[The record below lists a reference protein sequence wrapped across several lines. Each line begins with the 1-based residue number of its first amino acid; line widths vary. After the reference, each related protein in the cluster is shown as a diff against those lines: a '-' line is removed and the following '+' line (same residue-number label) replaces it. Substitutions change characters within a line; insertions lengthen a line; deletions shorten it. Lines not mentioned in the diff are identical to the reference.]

1 MTRQL
6 KSKVLAMPEVQF
18 IRYRGIQLSLLSLL
32 TFGFLLL
39 GNTRLHAQEIF
50 RETFNKLTTVSY
62 STAISGATFDANFD
76 NPGWTTSS
84 NNGQSVAEAGSLT
97 IGRSGS
103 SGATVSTPAL
113 NLSGGGVAV
122 LTFKLKYYGTNGITG
137 SSSSRVRIQLD
148 NNEFF
153 TTARGVVTTPAGLP
167 DYNSTSWTEYSIIL
181 PAGTAT
187 SKILFVGTSS
197 NNSYMIDDIVVVKT
211 TVPTV
216 VTTAPPALVSYTN
229 ATLGGTINSTLLN
242 ISESGI
248 VWSYTNN
255 NPTITDTKLATNPH
269 VNTGSFSVA
278 LNNLPVST
286 TIYYNTFIVT
296 PMGVS
301 YGTAS
306 SFKTLTPVDML
317 AANPAVLDFGAITIN
332 TAAEKTVTITGKQLT
347 PAAGAIAVTAPA
359 GFTISTSANGPFT
372 NSININYTSGAFTQ
386 LLYVRF
392 SPTAYTAY
400 KGTLTLSGG
409 GAQTYNIT
417 NTSLIGRGKLVTP
430 AVTANTG
437 NDFWLG
443 FGYHT
448 DMSRRSS
455 QSSRA
460 GLSVYL
466 SAPDADATVIVEMPG
481 LNGGF
486 TSQEILVPKGTV
498 QEYNNFPIGDNDNSA
513 RNPTG
518 EPDARLFYT
527 GISNRGIHVYSK
539 NGTPISAWMYTYS
552 TENTAAGSMIF
563 PTNTW
568 HTDYRVQ
575 AYGNNSNSGT
585 PNSFFFVVAEED
597 DTEIEFIP
605 TVDILDSASNTIF
618 TSSPN
623 QSAIKYFANQTYK
636 ITLNRGQIF
645 NAMGNIQGSIGQDL
659 SGTVVRSLNCK
670 KIAVFGGNGRVLVDV
685 GDGVTPPKYGSTG
698 SDNLIQQMFPKVA
711 WGTKYYTTPIKH
723 MEYNLYRVMVDDPNT
738 KVWVND
744 PGHTTPLTGMING
757 YYQFSTNIPSVI
769 ESDKPVS
776 VTQYIS
782 AQGFATG
789 KNSGEDSP
797 YGMNGIGDPE
807 MIILSPAQ
815 QAIENVTVFSPDFK
829 NGKPGAAYINVVI
842 PKNGISTFKLDP
854 LTNTQQLV
862 DTGSSSITGGM
873 YYQSAPA
880 LIPIADA
887 FIPYANDANYY
898 FARFK
903 VEFPAAHTLTSN
915 VPFNAIAYGTND
927 GESYGFN
934 GGTAIKNL
942 TIPTSIKNPYGNA
955 VNSAN
960 GDLQTCVGTD
970 VEIWATLPYQTN
982 RDIVISFN
990 NNANVTPNA
999 NDTIKNPVHSETFT
1013 RDGTTFYVYKSTV
1026 KHKFNATGNY
1036 AVNISSF
1043 NPAATNVCD
1052 ANSGYNTI
1060 AYTIRVVEGV
1070 RNDFTIDYNTC
1081 LSNNLKVTDVSNGL
1095 GFDVSGWRW
1104 SYDNGTKSFSA
1115 QNDTLKT
1122 FTVVAPTNNTA
1133 NNITLRAINSIGC
1146 YADLTKAVPVT
1157 PKVTAALTVP
1167 STSLCNNAAAFT
1179 LTGGT
1184 PAGGQYLGL
1193 RVTNANGVYTFNPAN
1208 QGPVI
1213 DTVRYIASNSFG
1225 CKDTARVLIT
1235 VNPALQ
1241 LAITNPGNLCTDGNT
1256 VNLVANNQGGV
1267 FSGTGVTSAGVFNP
1281 RTAGAGTHAIRYTM
1295 PNNNCS
1301 VAGTINIVVN
1311 NTPAVNAGPD
1321 LTTIL
1326 NVPIS
1331 LQGSATQGG
1340 TYTWTP
1346 AEGLSNPNSLT
1357 PVATPKETTTYTL
1370 TATVN
1375 GCSASNDMILT
1386 VDLPCEIKPA
1396 AAFTPNGDGLNDLWI
1411 LGNFNARC
1419 LLRARVHV
1427 YNRYGAVVYESNNYT
1442 NNWNGTYKGK
1452 ALPDGTY
1459 YYIINY
1465 DAAGTPYPVTLKGNV
1480 TIMR

>member
-1 MTRQL
+1 MNRQL
-6 KSKVLAMPEVQF
+6 KSKVLAMPALKF
-18 IRYRGIQLSLLSLL
+18 IRYRSIQYTVLSLL
-32 TFGFLLL
+32 TMGFMLFGSF
-39 GNTRLHAQEIF
+39 RSHAQEIF

-62 STAISGATFDANFD
+62 TTALSGAAFDANFD

-122 LTFKLKYYGTNGITG
+122 LTFKVKYYGTNSITG
-137 SSSSRVRIQLD
+137 SSSSRIRIQLD
-148 NNEFF
+148 GNEFF
-153 TTARGVVTTPAGLP
+153 TTARGVVTNPIGLP
-167 DYNSTSWTEYSIIL
+167 DYNATEWTTYSLIL
-181 PAGTAT
+181 TGGTAT
-187 SKILFVGTSS
+187 SKIAFVGTSS
-197 NNSYMIDDIVVVKT
+197 NYSYMIDDVVVVKT
-211 TVPTV
+211 TIPTV
-216 VTTAPPALVSYTN
+216 VTTAPPSLVSYTN
-229 ATLGGTINSTLLN
+229 ATLGGTINATLLT
-242 ISESGI
+242 ISESGV
-248 VWSYTNN
+248 VWSYTNT
-255 NPTITDTKLATNPH
+255 NPTVADNKIATNPH
-269 VNTGSFSVA
+269 VNTGGFNVP
-278 LNNLPVST
+278 LNDLPVST
-286 TIYYNTFIVT
+286 TIYYNTYIVT
-296 PMGVS
+296 PMGTI

-306 SFKTLTPVDML
+306 SFTTLTPVDML
-317 AANPAVLDFGAITIN
+317 VANPAIVDFGAITIG
-332 TAAEKTVTITGKQLT
+332 TSAEKTVTITGKQLT
-347 PAAGAIAVTAPA
+347 PAAGSITVTAPS
-359 GFTISTSANGPFT
+359 GFTISTSPTGPFT
-372 NSININYTSGAFTQ
+372 GSLNITYTGGAFTQ

-392 SPTAYTAY
+392 SPTAYVSY

-409 GAQTYNIT
+409 GAQAYNIT
-417 NTSLIGRGKLVTP
+417 NAALLGRGKLVTP

-448 DMSRRSS
+448 DMSRRAS

-466 SAPDADATVIVEMPG
+466 SAADADATVVIEMPG

-486 TSQEILVPKGTV
+486 ISQEISVPRGTV

-513 RNPTG
+513 RNPSG

-539 NGTPISAWMYTYS
+539 DGTPISAWMYTYS

-575 AYGNNSNSGT
+575 AYGGSTNSGT

-597 DTEIEFIP
+597 DTEIEFVP

-623 QSAIKYFANQTYK
+623 QTAIKYYANQAYT

-645 NAMGNIQGSIGQDL
+645 NAMGNISGSRGLDL
-659 SGTVVRSLNCK
+659 SGTIVRSKNCK
-670 KIAVFGGNGRVLVDV
+670 KIGVFGGNGRVLVDV
-685 GDGVTPPKYGSTG
+685 GDGATPPKYGNTG

-738 KVWVND
+738 KVWIND
-744 PGHTTPLTGMING
+744 PSHTTALTGMING
-757 YYQFSTNIPSVI
+757 YYEFSTNKPSVI

-776 VTQYIS
+776 VTQYIA
-782 AQGFATG
+782 AQGYATG
-789 KNSGEDSP
+789 KNSGDDSP

-815 QAIENVTVFSPDFK
+815 QAIEKVTVFSPDFK
-829 NGKPGAAYINVVI
+829 NGKSGAAYINVVI
-842 PKNGISTFKLDP
+842 PKSGISTFKLD
-854 LTNTQQLV
+854 LATNPQQLV
-862 DTGSSSITGGM
+862 DTGSSSFTAGV

-880 LIPIADA
+880 LIPIANA
-887 FIPYANDANYY
+887 FIPYEKDANYY

-903 VEFPAAHTLTSN
+903 VDFPAAHTLTSN

-934 GGTAIKNL
+934 GGTAIKDL

-955 VNSAN
+955 INSAN

-990 NNANVTPNA
+990 NNPNMTPNT

-1013 RDGTTFYVYKSTV
+1013 RDGTTFYVYKSPV
-1026 KHKFNATGNY
+1026 KHKFTAVGNY
-1036 AVNISSF
+1036 AINISSF
-1043 NPAATNVCD
+1043 NPSATNVCD

-1081 LSNNLKVTDVSNGL
+1081 ISNDLKVTDASNGL
-1095 GFDVSGWRW
+1095 GFDITAWRW
-1104 SYDNGTKSFSA
+1104 SYDNGSKSFSA
-1115 QNDTLKT
+1115 EKDTLKT
-1122 FTVVAPTNNTA
+1122 FTVTAPANNTA

-1146 YADLTKAVPVT
+1146 FADLTKTVPVT

-1167 STSLCNNAAAFT
+1167 STSICNNTAAFT

-1184 PAGGQYLGL
+1184 PAGGQYTGL
-1193 RVTNANGVYTFNPAN
+1193 RVTNAGGVYTFNPAN

-1213 DTVRYIASNSFG
+1213 DTIRYIASNSFG

-1241 LAITNPGNLCTDGNT
+1241 LAITNPGGLCTDGNT
-1256 VNLVANNQGGV
+1256 VNLVANNAGGV
-1267 FSGTGVTSAGVFNP
+1267 FSGNGVTSTGVFNP
-1281 RTAGAGTHAIRYTM
+1281 GTAGAGTHTISYAL
-1295 PNNNCS
+1295 PGNSCS
-1301 VAGTINIVVN
+1301 VPASIAVVVN
-1311 NTPAVNAGPD
+1311 TTPTVNAGPD

-1326 NVPIS
+1326 NVPIN

-1375 GCSASNDMILT
+1375 GCSASNDMVLT
-1386 VDLPCEIKPA
+1386 IELPCEIKPA
-1396 AAFTPNGDGLNDLWI
+1396 AAFTPNGDGVNDLWV
-1411 LGNFNARC
+1411 LGNFNNRC

-1427 YNRYGAVVYESNNYT
+1427 YNRYGAVVYESNNYS

-1452 ALPDGTY
+1452 DLPDGTY